1 MLLIFE
7 NYDYSGGIFEDND
20 NALTLMIDLNMPEI
34 NKKVFHLILLNI
46 FNEIIFEKNTEY
58 FNNGKPNKEFFIN
71 NYEKF
76 NLYMEFLTNKEYEN
90 KQNAIFIKIYYISF
104 VKIYIFYISEI
115 YSKQNLFEQ
124 FDGLKDISFIYDIKS
139 R

>member
-1 MLLIFE
+1 MNLGLLINSYHYLLLIFE

-58 FNNGKPNKEFFIN
+58 FNNGKPNKEFI
-71 NYEKF
+71 YGVF
-76 NLYMEFLTNKEYEN
+76 N
-90 KQNAIFIKIYYISF
+90 
-104 VKIYIFYISEI
+104 
-115 YSKQNLFEQ
+115 
-124 FDGLKDISFIYDIKS
+124 
-139 R
+139 